1 MKFEIMKALRREFSL
16 VRMAKWFGVS
26 RAGYYAHFK
35 PKPASPRARADIQL
49 SESISTIHKNSRC
62 TYGVDRIRA
71 ELQKLDVKCH
81 ARRISRLMKCLGIQG
96 KMRIVKVR
104 TTNSAHSLPVSPNL
118 VNQNFHVASANQV
131 WVSDI
136 TYVPTHEGW
145 LYLCTIM
152 DLFSRKIVGWSMSST
167 MESSFVVRALRMA
180 IERRD
185 PPPGTLTFHSDRG
198 VQYASG
204 EFRAEL
210 QIYRITQSMSRK
222 GNCLDN
228 ACAESFF
235 GTLKSELPA
244 QIFWSRV
251 EAQREIFD
259 YIEGFYNPKRSHSY
273 LGYVSPDQFEL
284 LGKAA

>member
-1 MKFEIMKALRREFSL
+1 MKFEIMKALETEFSL
-16 VRMAKWFGVS
+16 VRMARWFGVS

-35 PKPASPRARADIQL
+35 PKPESLRAKDDIRL

-62 TYGVDRIRA
+62 TYGVDRVDQ
-71 ELQKLDVKCH
+71 ELRKLDIKCH
-81 ARRISRLMKCLGIQG
+81 VRRISRLMKLLGVQG
-96 KMRIVKVR
+96 KMCVAKVR
-104 TTNSAHSLPVSPNL
+104 TTVSSHGLPVSPNL
-118 VNQNFHVASANQV
+118 LERNFRASEPNQV

-136 TYVPTHEGW
+136 TYIATREGW

-180 IERRD
+180 IERRNPIPD
-185 PPPGTLTFHSDRG
+185 ELIFHSDRG
-198 VQYASG
+198 VQYASA
-204 EFRAEL
+204 EFRTEL
-210 QIYRITQSMSRK
+210 QLHRITQSMSRK
-222 GNCLDN
+222 GDCLDN

-244 QIFWSRV
+244 QIFWNRA

-273 LGYVSPDQFEL
+273 LGYISPDQFEL